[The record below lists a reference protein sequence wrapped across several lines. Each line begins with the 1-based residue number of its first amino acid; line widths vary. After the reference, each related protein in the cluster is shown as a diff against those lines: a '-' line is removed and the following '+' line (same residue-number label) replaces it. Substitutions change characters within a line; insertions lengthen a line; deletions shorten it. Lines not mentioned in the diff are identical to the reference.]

1 MKIQKF
7 IDWLKDLKLKPII
20 LKNSYLPIKGFKAM
34 NLFGV
39 IFARNDRVLD
49 AITINH
55 ERIHSKQ
62 IKEVM
67 FLTGFPLI
75 VITLTFNIPFLM
87 LLWIFSYYIWYSAE
101 YLINLVRFKEHHLA
115 YRRISFER
123 EAYTF
128 QNDLTYLNR
137 NNNFAFFKYIK

>member
-1 MKIQKF
+1 MKKELIEKLRTF
-7 IDWLKDLKLKPII
+7 KLKPII
-20 LKNSYLPIKGFKAM
+20 IKNKWLPIKGYKAM
-34 NLFGV
+34 NLFGI
-39 IFARNDRVLD
+39 IFARNDKVVD

-101 YLINLVRFKEHHLA
+101 YSINLVRFKEHHLA